1 MSTVSKAKSRSLRAC
16 SRTTTTSSHREQ
28 PSFVNI
34 RTTARIH
41 AVPMPTEIERMR
53 IPGAP
58 DEPPQ
63 TWTATGARRGTQSH
77 RKSMRLFFLFKIP
90 SFGGGKS
97 VRGSGIRCVCE
108 EDEAFRRQIL
118 AWPLPG
124 PVPSE
129 ASQVV
134 SDNDVA
140 ASRAD
145 SNHRIVGC
153 RCLRSASTYRQSVV
167 TAGPQPWR
175 EHGRLGVSLVRCSRG
190 APRLRRRALR
200 QLPPAVH
207 GGNDGEHEG
216 AGANLRAN
224 AF

>member
-1 MSTVSKAKSRSLRAC
+1 
-16 SRTTTTSSHREQ
+16 
-28 PSFVNI
+28 
-34 RTTARIH
+34 
-41 AVPMPTEIERMR
+41 MPTEIERMR

-77 RKSMRLFFLFKIP
+77 RKSMRLFFLKFQV
-90 SFGGGKS
+90 SAAASQFEAG
-97 VRGSGIRCVCE
+97 CACE